1 MSTNFLMPLM
11 MLVGPE
17 GDQARK
23 RPGVGHAPLR
33 RWRKMDAPKT
43 WGPEFRGLG

>member
-17 GDQARK
+17 GDQARY
-23 RPGVGHAPLR
+23 PLPYTC
-33 RWRKMDAPKT
+33 DAQKHRVPSL
-43 WGPEFRGLG
+43 GGLG